1 MRAFPIVHIVDPRD
15 RRDVLLS
22 VSMIDPALVEA
33 FVGEVAHELAALLGV
48 NREAAAPLVCGDA
61 RIGGRHLW
69 RNNGKTMQGTLL
81 ICACG
86 ARAREGFD
94 GDLFEEHGYGPPPAN
109 RVASTERAA

>member
-1 MRAFPIVHIVDPRD
+1 MDATNSIGED
-15 RRDVLLS
+15 LLA
-22 VSMIDPALVEA
+22 ILKRKLVEQ
-33 FVGEVAHELAALLGV
+33 AAAD
-48 NREAAAPLVCGDA
+48 AARPKTAPLVCGDA